1 MNIFITGGSSGVGQA
16 CVELFSQNYT
26 VVAPT
31 RDELDLANFESIDR
45 LDLSAYDIVINCA
58 GANAG
63 AFNGWQQNSWQNQKN
78 QVDVNFTGAL
88 LLAKQYTKHRTHG
101 QFIYVTSSNID
112 DPIVYNIFYTASKA
126 ALRYSMNTVR
136 KQYPNL
142 TITEICPG
150 KIRSNML
157 KQNYQGSKTNEEIDQ
172 MYATTV
178 ALRPQDIATMVETA
192 IKYNLDQIT
201 IVPHDKEK
209 PTPI

>member
-31 RDELDLANFESIDR
+31 RDELDLANFESIDQ

-178 ALRPQDIATMVETA
+178 ALRPEDIATMVETA

>member
-1 MNIFITGGSSGVGQA
+1 LKILITGGSSGVGQA
-16 CVELFSQNYT
+16 CVELFKQNYT

-31 RDELDLANFESIDR
+31 RSELDLANFDSIDR
-45 LDLSAYDIVINCA
+45 LDLSTYDIVINCA

-142 TITEICPG
+142 IITEICPG

-172 MYATTV
+172 MYATTT
-178 ALRPQDIATMVETA
+178 ALSPKDIATVVETA

-201 IVPHDKEK
+201 IVPHDKEN
-209 PTPI
+209 TTSI